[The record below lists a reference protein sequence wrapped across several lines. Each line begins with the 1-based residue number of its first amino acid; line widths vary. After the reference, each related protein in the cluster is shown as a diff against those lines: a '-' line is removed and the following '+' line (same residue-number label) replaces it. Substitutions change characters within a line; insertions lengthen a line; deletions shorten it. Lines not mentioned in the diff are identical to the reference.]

1 MLYKVYKDTEG
12 VPMRQL
18 QMTTKSLKEAFD
30 FGDKLSKKDNAI
42 ILTQKPE
49 TGLWAET
56 MFAFRNENKPW
67 VDMG

>member
-12 VPMRQL
+12 VPMRHL
-18 QMTTKSLKEAFD
+18 QFTTKSLKEAFD

-49 TGLWAET
+49 TGLWTET
-56 MFAFRNENKPW
+56 IFAFRNEGKNW
-67 VDMG
+67 VEIG